1 MKRIYLDDI
10 RTPIESGWIV
20 VRTWEDF
27 VDTVNEIGLDN
38 IDTISLDHDLG
49 DTAMHEYRNN
59 VSKHYRLDYDNIDEK
74 TGYDCVKWL
83 VNYFYTIYP
92 ERLEM
97 SYTERKRID
106 IIFPKVVIH
115 SANPIGSANMMGYIN
130 NFFKN
135 EGKPQSCIRIQI
147 EHTIHHEANN

>member
-49 DTAMHEYRNN
+49 DTAMHEYRQ
-59 VSKHYRLDYDNIDEK
+59 V
-74 TGYDCVKWL
+74 
-83 VNYFYTIYP
+83 FAP
-92 ERLEM
+92 
-97 SYTERKRID
+97 
-106 IIFPKVVIH
+106 
-115 SANPIGSANMMGYIN
+115 
-130 NFFKN
+130 
-135 EGKPQSCIRIQI
+135 
-147 EHTIHHEANN
+147 